1 MLKANREKVMP
12 LIPDVVD
19 VALFFGEAWQLFLK
33 SGHTGLMM
41 TQSQS

>member
-1 MLKANREKVMP
+1 MLKANREVMP
-12 LIPDVVD
+12 LIPGVVD
-19 VALFFGEAWQLFLK
+19 VSLFFGETLQLFLK